1 MLATSNNTM
10 KIYIPTFLHKYRFY
24 VITASGLLVWI
35 TFFDGSNL
43 ISQFRLWQK
52 YTEIENQKEYYVEA
66 LKKVKHEEKEVMGN
80 TDAMEKFAREKYL
93 MKKTGETVFVIVDKE
108 NKTIEKKRMRI
119 LIVVLA
125 LTTSAV
131 VRQIFYVDIY
141 LEIHDKNMIF
151 SWSSVIL
158 KFLLH
163 LVDFRRRFSSHVR
176 TIRLNAKT
184 AERVTTK
191 PVFANAPPDFK
202 ARAAS

>member
-1 MLATSNNTM
+1 MLVTSNNTM

-108 NKTIEKKRMRI
+108 NKTIEK
-119 LIVVLA
+119 
-125 LTTSAV
+125 
-131 VRQIFYVDIY
+131 
-141 LEIHDKNMIF
+141 E
-151 SWSSVIL
+151 
-158 KFLLH
+158 
-163 LVDFRRRFSSHVR
+163 
-176 TIRLNAKT
+176 
-184 AERVTTK
+184 E
-191 PVFANAPPDFK
+191 
-202 ARAAS
+202 